1 MVIESLF
8 IAVYGEAGVGKTPFS
23 HTAPGRRLILDAENG
38 SKFIRT
44 RRIDWNPLTERVPEA
59 DGSWDVCVVQT
70 RDFETFERVIAIL
83 LSGKHPFDSVVAD
96 SITEIQ
102 KRCRDSIE
110 RNSSDGTMTERA
122 WGVLLARMEKSL
134 RDLRDLTM
142 HETTPLKCVVLLF
155 LMDEKK
161 GKYRPLVQ
169 GGLSMSV
176 PGLVDVLGYQYVDTD
191 EAGKRVPQLLVQP
204 TAQFV
209 AKDRTS
215 QLENGGITGIYGPIV
230 VGPFDLAGMIE
241 TIYADAS

>member
-8 IAVYGEAGVGKTPFS
+8 LAVYGEAGVGKTPMA

-38 SKFIRT
+38 SKFIRKN
-44 RRIDWNPLTERVPEA
+44 RIDWNPLTEKVPTEG
-59 DGSWDVCVVQT
+59 DWEVCVVQT
-70 RDFETFERVIAIL
+70 RDFETFERVMSIL
-83 LSGKHPFDSVVAD
+83 LSGKHPFNSVVAD
-96 SITEIQ
+96 SVTEIQ
-102 KRCRDSIE
+102 KRCRDTIE

-122 WGVLLARMEKSL
+122 WGVLLARMEKHL
-134 RDLRDLTM
+134 RELRDLTM
-142 HETTPLKCVVLLF
+142 HETTPLQCVVLLF

-191 EAGKRVPQLLVQP
+191 EAGNPVPQLLVRP

-215 QLENGGITGIYGPIV
+215 GLENGGITGLYGPIV
-230 VGPFDLAGMIE
+230 TGPFNLAEMIE
-241 TIYADAS
+241 RIYS